1 MTTTMIE
8 YSREIGPKIRKL
20 IELNETLK
28 EWKAEDAG
36 VQQFAEDIKGLQEGL
51 KSYIEDKESG
61 LIREIADVSTD
72 IKLAVKAA
80 AKNTQYKPAELKA
93 YFVARAKE
101 SVSKVV
107 DKGELFAQL
116 EIEIAA

>member
-1 MTTTMIE
+1 MTTTLIE

-20 IELNETLK
+20 IKLNETLK

-36 VQQFAEDIKGLQEGL
+36 VQQFLDDIKGLQERL
-51 KSYIEDKESG
+51 KEYLAEKEEDLLE
-61 LIREIADVSTD
+61 EIDALNLD